1 MEEAIAV
8 NPWASLAYL
17 VAGMCFILALRG
29 LSSPTSSQRGNR
41 FGMIGMTIAVVTTLV
56 VHFPGTWVGSQG
68 QLCNHLVGGETS
80 CKSFAYAPS
89 FLPDWSTAAEI
100 LIAILIG
107 AAIGVVTARRIAMT
121 AMPQLVAAFHSLV
134 GMAAVLVAGAAFLNP
149 EAFGIAV
156 AGQIFAQ
163 SRIEMG
169 LGVAI
174 GAITFSGSVIAFLK
188 LNGNMGGKPIMLPG
202 RHVINL
208 AILAGILGLVA
219 YFTQDQS
226 PWVFWTITGLSFA
239 IGFLLIIPIGG
250 ADMPVVV
257 SMLNSY
263 SGWAAAAMG
272 FTLHN
277 TAMIITGALVGSS
290 GAILSYIMCR
300 AMNRSFISVI
310 AGGFGGDSGGGAAA
324 AATDRPWKRGSAEDA
339 AFLMSQAEQVIIVPG
354 YGMAVAQAQHV
365 LREMADK
372 LKEEG
377 VRVKYAIHPVAGRM
391 PGHMNVLLAEANV
404 PYDEVFELEDIN
416 SEFAQTDVAFII
428 GANDVVNPAAKTDK
442 SSPIYGMPVFD
453 VNKAKTVL
461 FIKRSMGGVGYAGV
475 DNDVFYQDNTMML
488 LADAKKMVEEIVKA
502 LG

>member
-1 MEEAIAV
+1 MHELTV
-8 NPWASLAYL
+8 SPWASLAYL
-17 VAGMCFILALRG
+17 VAGVCFILALRG
-29 LSSPTSSQRGNR
+29 LSSPASSQRGNR
-41 FGMIGMTIAVVTTLV
+41 FGIIGMTIAVVTTLV
-56 VHFPGTWVGSQG
+56 THVPLRSVAVPPGNPHDLMIDWVT
-68 QLCNHLVGGETS
+68 VG
-80 CKSFAYAPS
+80 
-89 FLPDWSTAAEI
+89 EI
-100 LIAILIG
+100 LAAIGVG
-107 AAIGVVTARRIAMT
+107 AAIGLVTARRIAMT

-134 GMAAVLVAGAAFLNP
+134 GLAAVLVGVAAYLNP
-149 EAFGIAV
+149 QAFGISDLVVPMIGQPFAV
-156 AGQIFAQ
+156 IHPV
-163 SRIEMG
+163 SRIELG

-202 RHVINL
+202 RHVINIAL
-208 AILAGILGLVA
+208 LAGILGLIA
-219 YFTQDQS
+219 YFVTEQA
-226 PWVFWTITGLSFA
+226 PWVFWTIAILSFV
-239 IGFLLIIPIGG
+239 IGFLLIVPIGG

-277 TAMIITGALVGSS
+277 SAMIITGALVGSS

-310 AGGFGGDSGGGAAA
+310 AGGFGAVADTSGGGTAI
-324 AATDRPWKRGSAEDA
+324 DRPWKRGSAEDA

-365 LREMADK
+365 LREMGDK
-372 LKEEG
+372 LKAEG

-404 PYDEVFELEDIN
+404 PYDDVFELEDIN
-416 SEFAQTDVAFII
+416 SEFAQTDVAFVI
-428 GANDVVNPAAKTDK
+428 GANDVTNPAAKTDK
-442 SSPIYGMPVFD
+442 TSPIYGMPVLD
-453 VNKAKTVL
+453 VEKAKTVL

-475 DNDVFYQDNTMML
+475 DNDLFYRDNTMML
-488 LADAKKMVEEIVKA
+488 LADAKKMVEDIVKA
-502 LG
+502 LD

>member
-1 MEEAIAV
+1 VEHASTV
-8 NPWASLAYL
+8 NPWVALAYL
-17 VAGMCFILALRG
+17 VAGVCFILALRG
-29 LSSPTSSQRGNR
+29 LSSPVSSRRGNR
-41 FGMIGMTIAVVTTLV
+41 FGMAGMAIAVVTTLV
-56 VHFPGTWVGSQG
+56 THVPVDPVLTRFGLDESPVAQNPI
-68 QLCNHLVGGETS
+68 L
-80 CKSFAYAPS
+80 F
-89 FLPDWSTAAEI
+89 DWLTIGEI
-100 LIAILIG
+100 LAAIAIGGGIG
-107 AAIGVVTARRIAMT
+107 LVIARRIAMT

-134 GMAAVLVAGAAFLNP
+134 GLAAVLVGCAAYLNP
-149 EAFGIAV
+149 AAFGIADLV
-156 AGQIFAQ
+156 TPMLGDPFMAIHPV
-163 SRIEMG
+163 SRIELG

-174 GAITFSGSVIAFLK
+174 GAITFSGSVIAFAK
-188 LNGNMGGKPIMLPG
+188 LNGNMSGKPILLPG
-202 RHVINL
+202 RHIINL
-208 AILAGILGLVA
+208 AFLAAIVLLVA
-219 YFTQDQS
+219 YFTQDQA
-226 PWVFWTITGLSFA
+226 PWVFWTITILSFA
-239 IGFLLIIPIGG
+239 IGFLLIVPIGG

-310 AGGFGGDSGGGAAA
+310 AGGFGAVADTSGAEKI
-324 AATDRPWKRGSAEDA
+324 DRPWKRGSAEDA

-354 YGMAVAQAQHV
+354 YGMAVAQAQHA

-416 SEFAQTDVAFII
+416 SEFAQTDVAFVI
-428 GANDVVNPAAKTDK
+428 GANDVTNPAAKTDK
-442 SSPIYGMPVFD
+442 SSPIYGMPVLD
-453 VNKAKTVL
+453 VEKAKTVL
-461 FIKRSMGGVGYAGV
+461 FVKRSMGGVGYAGV
-475 DNDVFYQDNTMML
+475 DNELFYRDNTMML
-488 LADAKKMVEEIVKA
+488 LSDAKKMVEEIVKA
-502 LG
+502 LD